1 MKKKNVLAL
10 GEILFDVIDGEYKL
24 GGAPFNVAA
33 HLAKLGNNSYILSG
47 VGNDELGEKI
57 REQVTEI
64 GVNTD
69 FLFNHPSRPTGTVT
83 VSFKDGEPM
92 YDIVEDVAYDD
103 LSVDMEALLA
113 IDWDIIIFG
122 SLAQR
127 SPGNRALYEEI
138 LEKTN
143 ADWVYFDAN
152 LRGNYYDKE
161 IIETSLQYAN
171 IGKFNKEEIFTLS
184 ELLFEESSSAIEFG
198 HLLKVKY
205 GIELCVFTYGSEGSK
220 GYYNNSI
227 YNQGVEPIDAIDTVG
242 AGDAFTAAFLHSWS
256 RSQHVAKGLEQGS
269 VLGAYVAG
277 SMGAIPAYNDKI
289 KSVFGLVD

>member
-33 HLAKLGNNSYILSG
+33 HLAKLGNNSYILSA

-57 REQVTEI
+57 RDEVAAI

-69 FLFNHPSRPTGTVT
+69 FLLNHPTRPTGTVT
-83 VSFKDGEPM
+83 VSFNDGEPE
-92 YDIVEDVAYDD
+92 YDIVEEVAYDD
-103 LSVDMEALLA
+103 LSVDLEALLA

-127 SPGNRALYEEI
+127 TEGNRALYAEI
-138 LEKTN
+138 LEKTD

-152 LRGNYYDKE
+152 LRGDYYDKN

-171 IGKFNKEEIFTLS
+171 IGKFNKDEIYELS

-198 HLLKVKY
+198 HLLKVKF

-227 YNQGVEPIDAIDTVG
+227 YNQAIEPIEAVDTVG

-256 RSQHVAKGLEQGS
+256 QAQNVAKGLERGS
-269 VLGAYVAG
+269 ILGAYVAG
-277 SMGAIPAYNDKI
+277 SMGAIPEYSDKI
-289 KSVFGLVD
+289 KSVFGLED